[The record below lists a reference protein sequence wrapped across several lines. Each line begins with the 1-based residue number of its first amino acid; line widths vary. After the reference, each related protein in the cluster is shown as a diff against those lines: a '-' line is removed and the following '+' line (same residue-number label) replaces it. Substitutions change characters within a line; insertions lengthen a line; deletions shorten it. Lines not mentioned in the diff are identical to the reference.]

1 MDKYLINKEEI
12 RVIEVLHDLVSALPV
27 GVASAYH
34 ALHDRLEMV
43 TLRLCDENNPTY
55 MDMLIDT
62 RKTISERLDP
72 DYKHGLLD
80 YRLNQESEYLRQ
92 RGEVAYR
99 LLSGIE
105 PSLLDEENTLLGE
118 ELKWIIPSLDECPE
132 DIDDPR
138 RISRFIPEIK
148 AAHEI
153 KASLNG
159 TNSETEL
166 RYLQVQ
172 ALLISRLAGHVPA
185 SIIYVYWQQLEPK
198 SAENMAYYNE
208 IMDNIIALPCEE
220 WSHDEYARGVLEFLQ
235 ALSENA
241 LSSAIDVNVRIMSTP
256 TTSFVID
263 RCRIISKELHGME
276 NRARY
281 EGLIN
286 LADMVIADLREYK
299 PKSCKH
305 YDIPTSELCAYSE
318 DFKANKRKP
327 LFPMFAAAVAA
338 IATS

>member
-1 MDKYLINKEEI
+1 MDNIINKEEI

-62 RKTISERLDP
+62 RKTISEKLNP
-72 DYKHGLLD
+72 DYKKGLLD
-80 YRLNQESEYLRQ
+80 YRLDQESEYLRQ

-105 PSLLDEENTLLGE
+105 PSLLNDENKVLNE

-132 DIDDPR
+132 DVNDPR

-153 KASLNG
+153 KNSLNG

-198 SAENMAYYNE
+198 STENMAYYNE

-241 LSSAIDVNVRIMSTP
+241 LSSAIDVNVRIMSAP
-256 TTSFVID
+256 TTSFIID
-263 RCRIISKELHGME
+263 SCRTISRELHGME

-286 LADMVIADLREYK
+286 LADKVVTDLRDYK

-305 YDIPTSELCAYSE
+305 YDIPASELCAYSE
-318 DFKANKRKP
+318 DFKTNKRKP